1 MDAPGTA
8 AFSSDLPFRQIHLLH
23 LRCRSVTCFRYSPC
37 RYDKEAKMRDLEK
50 YMKDL
55 SEDVTDMLGDMTPE
69 ERSMIKAKM
78 STLVS
83 KM

>member
-1 MDAPGTA
+1 
-8 AFSSDLPFRQIHLLH
+8 
-23 LRCRSVTCFRYSPC
+23 
-37 RYDKEAKMRDLEK
+37 
-50 YMKDL
+50 MKDL

>member
-1 MDAPGTA
+1 MNKFDELLEYTQKTNPGMT
-8 AFSSDLPFRQIHLLH
+8 RERLL
-23 LRCRSVTCFRYSPC
+23 
-37 RYDKEAKMRDLEK
+37 EE
-50 YMKDL
+50 L
-55 SEDVTDMLGDMTPE
+55 SASTYTSKAILFTHDRTPE